1 MSNLHHYFKWSPAVL
16 LSFVVLILSA
26 CGGGGSGE
34 SGNVSIFSV
43 RETSL
48 NYGNVNLVL
57 TVGKTIT
64 PIAPDAEGERII
76 GYSVTPTLPAGLIL
90 DTTTGIVS
98 GTPSSVSPYKMYTIT
113 GTYSGG
119 SVTTG
124 LEISVQATVA
134 PPFLLTYSCVDC
146 IFLVGETILP
156 LEPSVLGG
164 QPTRFISQKALPP
177 GIILD
182 PISGVI
188 SGTPTVPV
196 ARDTYSLIASNE
208 GGESQTFIFTLEV
221 KDDSYFPTAES
232 QATKLSYGEKNVY
245 EFNKFKGLPITP
257 LIPSYTGAQC
267 EYFGV
272 SPDLPFGL
280 SFSTGTGEIS
290 GTPIE
295 LKAATEYTVTCYGKE
310 SSATATVVLTI
321 SVTDR
326 AEGFING
333 NNFYYD
339 GQYTWTKITTTT
351 FNYEDAANYC
361 KSFYSD
367 DPAYEWQLPGFLHT
381 LSLWQAV
388 GGGKLAGQGWY
399 FDAPGIWVEPSFPRK
414 NGAFILSTQST
425 EYSTT
430 SFFPLFLKQLSDTTQ
445 DAKLHVTCFLKKAPQ

>member
-1 MSNLHHYFKWSPAVL
+1 MSNLHHHFKWSLALL
-16 LSFVVLILSA
+16 LSLVVVMLSA
-26 CGGGGSGE
+26 CGGGGGGE

-57 TVGKTIT
+57 TVGKTII
-64 PIAPDAEGERII
+64 PVAPDAKGQRII
-76 GYSVTPTLPAGLIL
+76 AYSVTPALQAGLIL

-124 LEISVQATVA
+124 LGISVQATVA
-134 PPFLLTYSCVDC
+134 PPVLLSYSCVDC
-146 IFLVGETILP
+146 IFLVGDTIFP

-164 QPTRFISQKALPP
+164 QPTRFISQKTLPP

-196 ARDTYSLIASNE
+196 ARDTYPLIASNE
-208 GGESQTFIFTLEV
+208 GGESKTFFFILEV
-221 KDDSYFPTAES
+221 KDDANFLTPES
-232 QATKLSYGEKNVY
+232 QPTNLSYGEKNVY

-267 EYFGV
+267 EYFTV
-272 SPDLPFGL
+272 STDLPFGL
-280 SFSTGTGEIS
+280 SFSNETGEIS
-290 GTPIE
+290 GTPTE
-295 LKAATEYTVTCYGKE
+295 LKEATKYTVTCYDRE
-310 SSATATVVLTI
+310 SSATATVVLTL

-326 AEGFING
+326 ADGFING

-339 GQYTWTKITTTT
+339 GKYTWTKITTAT
-351 FNYEDAANYC
+351 FNYKDAANYC
-361 KSFYSD
+361 KNFYSD

-388 GGGKLAGQGWY
+388 SEGKLAGQGW
-399 FDAPGIWVEPSFPRK
+399 FLDAPGIWVEPYKFSDADP
-414 NGAFILSTQST
+414 NLAFILSTPNSAN
-425 EYSTT
+425 
-430 SFFPLFLKQLSDTTQ
+430 FFEVLKAVPNETL
-445 DAKLHVTCFLKKAPQ
+445 LHVTCFLKKSP